1 MISRYLWYG
10 CVVWSVFSYS
20 AFTQQ
25 ACTRVHTDSSL
36 GDTIGVQADTF
47 SNSSPTSDQDGRVVR
62 ILFVDRKE
70 MRGELIRVRESSLVL
85 LVPGRPDQT
94 PQELEIQRREI
105 ERVVVEGE
113 SKILQGMGTAIAAGA
128 GAVIGLT
135 SGNDPPGTFIR
146 LNVGDKALP
155 GGILLGGAAIVVGT
169 LAGILSSSSTE
180 FLDLHRD
187 EDFESLKQY
196 SKYRSVVAEGHRMR
210 Q

>member
-1 MISRYLWYG
+1 MIIRYLWYG
-10 CVVWSVFSYS
+10 CVVWSVFFYS

-25 ACTRVHTDSSL
+25 ARTRVHTDSSL

-47 SNSSPTSDQDGRVVR
+47 SNSSPTSEQDGRVVR
-62 ILFVDRKE
+62 ILFIDRKE

-135 SGNDPPGTFIR
+135 DR
-146 LNVGDKALP
+146 K
-155 GGILLGGAAIVVGT
+155 
-169 LAGILSSSSTE
+169 
-180 FLDLHRD
+180 
-187 EDFESLKQY
+187 
-196 SKYRSVVAEGHRMR
+196 SVV
-210 Q
+210 